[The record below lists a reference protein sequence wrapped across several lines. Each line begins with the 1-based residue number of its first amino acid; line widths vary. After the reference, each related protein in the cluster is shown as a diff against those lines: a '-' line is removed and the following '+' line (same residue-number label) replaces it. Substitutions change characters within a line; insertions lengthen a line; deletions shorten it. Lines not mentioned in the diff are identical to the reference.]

1 MLKRLAMQS
10 SHYAIGSALVTL
22 ASVISF
28 PVLTRLLTVQEYGTL
43 SLLAS
48 LLLLFTGLGKLGM
61 QHSIVRFQAEV
72 RARKRDVAEA
82 EYVATVLMGLAMT
95 GFLGSVA
102 MAIASFMFPPRWW
115 NNSQI
120 AVLLLPVSAFIMVRA
135 LDSGVSNLFR
145 AQQRS
150 VAFNVYAVAKKYVV
164 LATALGVMFFL
175 FPRLEGFYIG
185 TFAAEV
191 ATTLIAAAYLW
202 RAHHASIR
210 GFSTPLFKAM
220 LIFGVPMIAFEIS
233 GIVLNLG
240 DRYVIQALLGS
251 DALGQ
256 YSAAYNLCE
265 YLQTML
271 MASLV
276 QAISPIYLRMWE
288 DEGAA
293 ATRVFVERAL
303 RFYVMAGA
311 AVLAGV
317 SAVGADAL
325 VLLASEKYRAGAV
338 VIPYVVAGMLLSG
351 AIPIFAA
358 GIYIHKQNHLMIPCV
373 LASAVLNI
381 ALNIWLV
388 PIMGL
393 KGAGVATLVSYVF
406 VATCCWLLGLKR
418 FSISLPWLEIL
429 KFGLIAF
436 VMYWIVTQVS
446 TVNPVLTLIFKMAM
460 GTLTYSLAVLAC
472 DAEARKLVK
481 KAWLPRLGRL

>member
-10 SHYAIGSALVTL
+10 SHYAVGSALVTL

-72 RARKRDVAEA
+72 RARKRDVTEA
-82 EYVATVLMGLAMT
+82 EYVATVLAGLAMT

-102 MAIASFMFPPRWW
+102 MAAASFVFPPKWW
-115 NNSQI
+115 NNPQI
-120 AVLLLPVSAFIMVRA
+120 AALLLPVSAFIMVRA

-150 VAFNVYAVAKKYVV
+150 VVFNVYTVAKKYIV

-175 FPRLEGFYIG
+175 FPRLEGFYLG

-191 ATTLIAAAYLW
+191 VTTLIAAAYLW
-202 RAHHASIR
+202 RIHHASIR
-210 GFSTPLFKAM
+210 GFSTPLFRAM
-220 LIFGVPMIAFEIS
+220 LMFGVPMIAFEIS

-251 DALGQ
+251 EALGQ

-265 YLQTML
+265 YLQAML

-288 DEGAA
+288 DDGAA
-293 ATRVFVERAL
+293 ATRAFVERAL
-303 RFYVMAGA
+303 RIYIIVGA

-317 SAVGADAL
+317 GAVGADVL
-325 VLLASEKYRAGAV
+325 VLLASEKYRTGAV

-373 LASAVLNI
+373 LVSAVLNI
-381 ALNIWLV
+381 VLNIWLV

-393 KGAGVATLVSYVF
+393 KGAGVATLVCYGF
-406 VATCCWLLGLKR
+406 LAICCWLLGFKR
-418 FSISLPWLEIL
+418 FPISLPWLEIF

-446 TVNPVLTLIFKMAM
+446 VADPILTLAFKIVTGA
-460 GTLTYSLAVLAC
+460 LVYSLAVLAC
-472 DAEARKLVK
+472 DTEARNLLKR
-481 KAWLPRLGRL
+481 AWLSRPGRL

>member
-61 QHSIVRFQAEV
+61 QHSIVRFQSEV
-72 RARKRDVAEA
+72 RARKRDVTEA
-82 EYVATVLMGLAMT
+82 EYVATVLIGLAMT

-102 MAIASFMFPPRWW
+102 MAISSFVFPPRWW
-115 NNSQI
+115 NNPQI
-120 AVLLLPVSAFIMVRA
+120 AVLLLPVSAFIMLRA

-150 VAFNVYAVAKKYVV
+150 VAFNVYAVSKKYIV
-164 LATALGVMFFL
+164 LATALSVMFFL

-185 TFAAEV
+185 TFAAEA

-210 GFSTPLFKAM
+210 GFSTPLFNAM
-220 LIFGVPMIAFEIS
+220 LVFGVPMIAFEIS

-293 ATRVFVERAL
+293 ATRAFVERAL
-303 RFYVMAGA
+303 RYYVMAGA

-317 SAVGADAL
+317 GAVGADVL

-358 GIYIHKQNHLMIPCV
+358 GIYIDKQNHLMIPCV
-373 LASAVLNI
+373 LASAILNI
-381 ALNIWLV
+381 ALNIWLI

-393 KGAGVATLVSYVF
+393 KGAGVATLVCYGA
-406 VATCCWLLGLKR
+406 VAICCWLLGLKR
-418 FSISLPWLEIL
+418 FPIRLPWLEIL

-436 VMYWIVTQVS
+436 VMYWIVTKAS
-446 TVNPVLTLIFKMAM
+446 MVNPILTLIFKIMTGAV
-460 GTLTYSLAVLAC
+460 TYGLAVLAF
-472 DAEARKLVK
+472 DVEARNLVK
-481 KAWLPRLGRL
+481 KAWLSRLGRV